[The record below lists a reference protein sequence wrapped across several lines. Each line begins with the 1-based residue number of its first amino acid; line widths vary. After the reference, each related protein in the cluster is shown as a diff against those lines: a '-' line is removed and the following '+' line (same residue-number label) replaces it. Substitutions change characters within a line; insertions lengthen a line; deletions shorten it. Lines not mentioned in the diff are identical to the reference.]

1 MKKKTL
7 LIDMDHV
14 IADISSQYI
23 KYYKE
28 LTGIEMKASDL
39 MGKPEDEAFP
49 TPRLIKR
56 FLNTPGFFRTAVVI
70 QNSQQV
76 VEELNDLFE
85 LYIVS
90 AAMEFP
96 QSLIEKYEW
105 LNEYF
110 PFINW
115 SQIIFCGS
123 KKHISGDYM
132 IDDHIKNLNNF
143 KGEKIL
149 FTAPHNININ
159 VQGYTRAN
167 GWLEVRQLLIA
178 QNALVL

>member
-28 LTGIEMKASDL
+28 LTGVEMDESDL

-49 TPRLIKR
+49 APRLIKI

-70 QNSQQV
+70 SNSQQV

-123 KKHISGDYM
+123 KKRISGDYM

-167 GWLEVRQLLIA
+167 SWLEVKQLLIG
-178 QNALVL
+178 QNALAL